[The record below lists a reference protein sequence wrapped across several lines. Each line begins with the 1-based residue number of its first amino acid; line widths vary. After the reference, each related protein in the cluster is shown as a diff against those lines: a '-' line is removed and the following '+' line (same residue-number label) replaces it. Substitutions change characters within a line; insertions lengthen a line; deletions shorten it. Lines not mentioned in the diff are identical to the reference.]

1 MQYVCTKKACDL
13 STLDLLPC
21 ADQGKEKEP
30 SDLANQQI
38 QSTNN
43 LELNPPNQSVA
54 QETNN
59 TAMPP
64 ILDHTVLVDGN
75 DGGGDDDDEQQSSL
89 DEIYESLDDI
99 FDVY

>member
-1 MQYVCTKKACDL
+1 MCTKKACDL
-13 STLDLLPC
+13 LPW

-59 TAMPP
+59 TAMSP
-64 ILDHTVLVDGN
+64 ILVDGN

-89 DEIYESLDDI
+89 DEFYESLDDI